1 MIIGVLIK
9 KFIEFF
15 FKFLFIIFISLLL
28 FLIVDFFFG
37 KTVVELFSNKI
48 KDNPYYLK
56 KQRISHPFFHHTLSP
71 NIKFIKTGWGNLT
84 YQLCTDQN
92 GFKGKC
98 NSDKKKN
105 NYDFV
110 FIGDSFVE
118 GVGYE
123 YNETFVGIFDNAI
136 KKDLINMGVSSYSTK
151 IYLSKIY
158 YYIQKGLNFKHV
170 IVFIDPADL
179 IDDSKYF
186 LKSNLKVQ
194 DKIFLKRIE
203 KNLKNYF
210 PITDYFFFIYK
221 NKYSN
226 SNIIYTNAIYNN
238 NTVHKVTKGRSAWTY
253 SEGNEIKE
261 FKIKVNDELK
271 EQIDTM
277 TKLYELL
284 KEKKIKLSIVIYPW
298 PETIIYDTDKS
309 IFIKTWEVFCKNKCE
324 NFINFI
330 PIFIDINKDKELTI
344 NKYYINGDIHFNK
357 EGHKLIGNY
366 LIKNLKF

>member
-1 MIIGVLIK
+1 MIIGVRIK
-9 KFIEFF
+9 KLIEFF
-15 FKFLFIIFISLLL
+15 FKFLLIIFISLLL

-37 KTVVELFSNKI
+37 KTVEELFSNKI
-48 KDNPYYLK
+48 KDNHYYLK

-71 NIKFIKTGWGNLT
+71 DIKFIKTEWGNLT

-123 YNETFVGIFDNAI
+123 YNETFVGIFHNAI

-179 IDDSKYF
+179 IDDSKYI

-203 KNLKNYF
+203 KNLKNFF
-210 PITDYFFFIYK
+210 PITDYFIFIYK

-226 SNIIYTNAIYNN
+226 NNIINTNAIYNN
-238 NTVHKVTKGRSAWTY
+238 NTIRKITKGRSAWTY
-253 SEGNEIKE
+253 SESNEIKE
-261 FKIKVNDELK
+261 FKIKVNDALK

-284 KEKKIKLSIVIYPW
+284 KEKKL
-298 PETIIYDTDKS
+298 
-309 IFIKTWEVFCKNKCE
+309 
-324 NFINFI
+324 NF
-330 PIFIDINKDKELTI
+330 L
-344 NKYYINGDIHFNK
+344 
-357 EGHKLIGNY
+357 
-366 LIKNLKF
+366 